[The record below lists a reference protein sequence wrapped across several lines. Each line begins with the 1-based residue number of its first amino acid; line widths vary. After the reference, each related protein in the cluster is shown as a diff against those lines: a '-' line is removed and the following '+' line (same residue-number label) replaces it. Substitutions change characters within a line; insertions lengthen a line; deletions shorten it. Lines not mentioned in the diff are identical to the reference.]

1 MTLDDLKYPT
11 GKWVK
16 VPDLDAAGRAERI
29 ALIAGL
35 PAALNA
41 AVAGLTDEHLDTPYR
56 EGAWSPRKIVHHLA
70 DAHMNAFI
78 RVKLGLLEDNP
89 TIKPYND
96 GHWAETPDSKDAPV
110 GLSLSILEGLHA
122 RWAQLLRSLAPAD
135 FDRTVLHPERGP
147 MSVGDLM
154 QLYAWH
160 GRHHTT
166 QITRLRERIGAGQ

>member
-1 MTLDDLKYPT
+1 MTIDELKYPT
-11 GKWVK
+11 GKWIK

-29 ALIAGL
+29 DLIAGA
-35 PAALNA
+35 PAALRT
-41 AVAGLTDEHLDTPYR
+41 AVAGLTDDQLDTPYR
-56 EGAWSPRKIVHHLA
+56 EGGWPPRKMVHHLA

-96 GHWAETPDSKDAPV
+96 TTWAETTDCSQAPV
-110 GLSLSILEGLHA
+110 TLSLSIIDGLHA
-122 RWAQLLRSLAPAD
+122 RWAQLLRSLDAAA
-135 FDRTVLHPERGP
+135 FNRTVQHPDRGP

-160 GRHHTT
+160 GRHHTA
-166 QITRLRERIGAGQ
+166 QITRLRERNGW

>member
-1 MTLDDLKYPT
+1 MSDDLKYPT

-16 VPDLDAAGRAERI
+16 VPNLDAAGRAERI
-29 ALIAGL
+29 DLIAAL
-35 PAALNA
+35 PAALKA
-41 AVAGLTDEHLDTPYR
+41 SVEGLTDAQLDTPYR

-78 RVKLGLLEDNP
+78 RVKLGLLEENP

-96 GHWAETPDSKDAPV
+96 GHWAETSDAAAAPV
-110 GLSLSILEGLHA
+110 ALSLSILEGLHA
-122 RWAQLLRSLAPAD
+122 RWAQLLRSVEPAG
-135 FDRTVLHPERGP
+135 FDRTVVHPDRGP
-147 MSVGDLM
+147 MTVGDLM

-166 QITRLRERIGAGQ
+166 QITQLRERNGW

>member
-1 MTLDDLKYPT
+1 MTEDLKYPT

-16 VPDLDAAGRAERI
+16 VPDLDAAGRAERMD
-29 ALIAGL
+29 LIAAV
-35 PAALNA
+35 PAAVSA
-41 AVAGLTDEHLDTPYR
+41 AVAGLTDAQLDTPYR
-56 EGAWSPRKIVHHLA
+56 DGAWSPRKIVHHLA

-78 RVKLGLLEDNP
+78 RVKLGLLENNP

-96 GHWAETPDSKDAPV
+96 GDWAETTDSTEAPV
-110 GLSLSILEGLHA
+110 QMSLSIIEGLHA
-122 RWAQLLRSLAPAD
+122 RWAQLLRSLGPAD
-135 FDRTVLHPERGP
+135 FERTVQHPDRGP

-166 QITRLRERIGAGQ
+166 QITQLRQRRGW